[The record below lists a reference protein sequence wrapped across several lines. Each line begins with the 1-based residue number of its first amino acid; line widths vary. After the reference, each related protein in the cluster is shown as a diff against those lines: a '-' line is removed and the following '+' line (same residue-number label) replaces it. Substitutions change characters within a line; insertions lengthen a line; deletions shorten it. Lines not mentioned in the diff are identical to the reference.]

1 MNSDFDTPIAQLK
14 FLMDGDAYRVKIF
27 KRFLTL
33 ERQPGG
39 DNMRLPFDGSIFAA
53 HIYDPENKTWDID
66 KIGRMI
72 DYEYQT
78 ET

>member
-1 MNSDFDTPIAQLK
+1 MTDFDTPIAQLK
-14 FLMDGDAYRVKIF
+14 FLMDGDAYRIKIF

-39 DNMRLPFDGSIFAA
+39 INMRLYFEESGFANNA
-53 HIYDPENKTWDID
+53 YNSDDQVWDLGCI
-66 KIGRMI
+66 RSMI
-72 DYEYQT
+72 LIEYEEH